1 MGVRGAFGKLRQ
13 LIAGAR
19 DIAAGKLEAAEGRM
33 MQECKA
39 ALAETV
45 AESFLYQRTPDGKSW
60 AARITVY
67 GDFRDTN
74 PILFDLLSY
83 MQYEVRDGKVIATN
97 TKPYAFYHLT
107 AYKRRPARVF
117 LPSSTAPGK
126 LTDRLKLAAIKAVRG
141 SIGAGGGISRAGGIT
156 MPSGSFRGGMP
167 SVGGGGTNAGA
178 ADAGIT
184 DAQSD
189 DTEKHQRSGAR

>member
-33 MQECKA
+33 MQECQA

-45 AESFLYQRTPDGKSW
+45 AESFLHQRTPDGKPW

-74 PILFDLLSY
+74 PILFDLLSFMRY
-83 MQYEVRDGKVIATN
+83 KTERGKVIAEN
-97 TKPYAFYHLT
+97 DKAYAFYHLT
-107 AYKRRPARVF
+107 PYKRRVARVF
-117 LPSSTAPGK
+117 LPTSTAPGK
-126 LTDRLKLAAIKAVRG
+126 MRDRVKLA
-141 SIGAGGGISRAGGIT
+141 GIR
-156 MPSGSFRGGMP
+156 
-167 SVGGGGTNAGA
+167 
-178 ADAGIT
+178 
-184 DAQSD
+184 
-189 DTEKHQRSGAR
+189 GARALLTGAR

>member
-1 MGVRGAFGKLRQ
+1 MGVRGAFGRLRTM
-13 LIAGAR
+13 INGAR
-19 DIAAGKLEAAEGRM
+19 AMASGALERAEGRL
-33 MQECKA
+33 MQEAKA
-39 ALAETV
+39 ALQETV
-45 AESFLYQRTPDGKSW
+45 AESFLYQRTPDGKAW

-97 TKPYAFYHLT
+97 RKPYAFYHLT

-126 LTDRLKLAAIKAVRG
+126 LSDRIKLAGIRSVRALLTG
-141 SIGAGGGISRAGGIT
+141 GA
-156 MPSGSFRGGMP
+156 
-167 SVGGGGTNAGA
+167 
-178 ADAGIT
+178 
-184 DAQSD
+184 
-189 DTEKHQRSGAR
+189 

>member
-1 MGVRGAFGKLRQ
+1 ML
-13 LIAGAR
+13 
-19 DIAAGKLEAAEGRM
+19 
-33 MQECKA
+33 QECKA

-45 AESFLYQRTPDGKSW
+45 AESFLYQRTPDGKAW

-67 GDFRDTN
+67 GDSRDTN
-74 PILFDLLSY
+74 PILFDLLST

-126 LTDRLKLAAIKAVRG
+126 LSDRIKLAGIRSVR
-141 SIGAGGGISRAGGIT
+141 ALLTGGR
-156 MPSGSFRGGMP
+156 
-167 SVGGGGTNAGA
+167 
-178 ADAGIT
+178 
-184 DAQSD
+184 
-189 DTEKHQRSGAR
+189 